1 MNTNEIQNLSSDML
15 YKLDIAQSKVINS
28 KQAQEIFKKFVDVDT
43 AIVNVLSNTGIAGFK
58 FHVPQTEQV
67 KMENEVTDY
76 YIDTGTAVQD
86 HIAQKPVT
94 ITLTGLQGEYFYSVN
109 QIEDMLAKVVPT
121 MSLIK
126 QFLPKLT
133 RANIQNRFKKVT
145 AKELS
150 GNVQNEKIVAGIEK
164 KGFNAVNLFRVF
176 QDLYKLK
183 TAQTRAFLYFEAMWK
198 SRALFTVETSWK
210 RYDNMVIQSLVPKR
224 DNNADITDFS
234 VTFKQVNLV
243 EGKAETIENYIS
255 RHAQQMS
262 KTVDKGVDKGQKVD
276 TLNPKGN

>member
-1 MNTNEIQNLSSDML
+1 MNTNEIQNLSSDIL

>member
-1 MNTNEIQNLSSDML
+1 MNTNEIQNLSSDIL

-109 QIEDMLAKVVPT
+109 QIEDMLAKVEE
-121 MSLIK
+121 
-126 QFLPKLT
+126 
-133 RANIQNRFKKVT
+133 R
-145 AKELS
+145 
-150 GNVQNEKIVAGIEK
+150 
-164 KGFNAVNLFRVF
+164 
-176 QDLYKLK
+176 LK
-183 TAQTRAFLYFEAMWK
+183 
-198 SRALFTVETSWK
+198 
-210 RYDNMVIQSLVPKR
+210 
-224 DNNADITDFS
+224 
-234 VTFKQVNLV
+234 
-243 EGKAETIENYIS
+243 
-255 RHAQQMS
+255 
-262 KTVDKGVDKGQKVD
+262 
-276 TLNPKGN
+276 